1 MCVVLHSRLSHARLF
16 SGFWFDRFHRVI
28 NHTLLEL
35 IMNKKAKDL
44 APTADAARPS
54 VPKPHFPPTQSA
66 ARTKPTEPA
75 EVLGRHK
82 NDGQKDHK
90 GAR

>member
-1 MCVVLHSRLSHARLF
+1 
-16 SGFWFDRFHRVI
+16 
-28 NHTLLEL
+28 
-35 IMNKKAKDL
+35 MNKKAKDL
-44 APTADAARPS
+44 APTADATRPS
-54 VPKPHFPPTQSA
+54 VPKPYFPPTQSA
-66 ARTKPTEPA
+66 TRTKPTEPA

>member
-1 MCVVLHSRLSHARLF
+1 MTR
-16 SGFWFDRFHRVI
+16 
-28 NHTLLEL
+28 
-35 IMNKKAKDL
+35 
-44 APTADAARPS
+44 AARPAMHAHRS
-54 VPKPHFPPTQSA
+54 FPLAQTTPPTKGPTPPPGPVHPRPLHDPKA
-66 ARTKPTEPA
+66 PPTEPA